1 MSQTAS
7 SINYR
12 LGSLYSVI
20 TAFLYATQEPFSF
33 PAAKHLNT
41 LQFVALTQVSLLVS
55 IPLLMSRSK
64 SRRDFVA
71 LVRKPI
77 NYGYLGII
85 FAIGLTGLLLY
96 NFGLSNAHPIII
108 SAILNLSPF
117 WAALVAL
124 VLAGV
129 PIPISRATFFGCF
142 AGAFIGAMAVAWSQL
157 GDAAMS
163 NISQLTDSFLHGS
176 WLYAIPVPLASALGG
191 TLVGKWFGA
200 YDESA
205 AIAANFLT
213 ANVILIPGCLAL
225 LYWRNELNFD
235 QLGPI
240 LLMIFGTIVA
250 ASLGPGHVSDRAD
263 GHGRRQRLCHHV
275 PQPGPGADGV
285 HIARAVALGARPALR
300 HRSGF
305 FSRLRLD
312 RRLAGAVFA
321 EIVAAA
327 GSASLNAVGRCAGR
341 RGSRGSGMSQTAS
354 SINYRLG
361 SLYSVVTA
369 FLYATQEP
377 FSFPAA
383 RHLNT
388 LQFVCLT
395 QIALLVSIPFLTAP
409 PLSRRDFLALIREP
423 SNYGP
428 LAIIFAIGMSGLLLY
443 NFGLSNAHPII
454 ISAILNLS
462 PFWGAM
468 VALVISRVPIPISSA
483 TFFGCFAG
491 AFIGAMA
498 VAWSQLSDA
507 NKPALSELADNFVH
521 GSWVYAIPV
530 PLCSALGGTLVG
542 KWFAKYNKSAAIA
555 ANFLAANVILIPGC
569 LAILYWRNELQFV
582 QLQAIILMIVGTIL
596 ASAVGRVFYQISLTV
611 TGGDN
616 GFVTMFWNLVPA
628 LTALVSLILSRWI
641 ADEHFAINPTF
652 FVGSGLIAASLM
664 LFSLKSWRQPAR
676 QT

>member
-1 MSQTAS
+1 MSQNAT

-142 AGAFIGAMAVAWSQL
+142 AGAFVGALA
-157 GDAAMS
+157 
-163 NISQLTDSFLHGS
+163 DSFVHGS

-191 TLVGKWFGA
+191 TLVGKWFNA

-250 ASLGPGHVSDRAD
+250 ASLGRV
-263 GHGRRQRLCHHV
+263 
-275 PQPGPGADGV
+275 
-285 HIARAVALGARPALR
+285 
-300 HRSGF
+300 
-305 FSRLRLD
+305 
-312 RRLAGAVFA
+312 
-321 EIVAAA
+321 
-327 GSASLNAVGRCAGR
+327 
-341 RGSRGSGMSQTAS
+341 M
-354 SINYRLG
+354 Y
-361 SLYSVVTA
+361 
-369 FLYATQEP
+369 
-377 FSFPAA
+377 
-383 RHLNT
+383 
-388 LQFVCLT
+388 
-395 QIALLVSIPFLTAP
+395 QIA
-409 PLSRRDFLALIREP
+409 
-423 SNYGP
+423 
-428 LAIIFAIGMSGLLLY
+428 
-443 NFGLSNAHPII
+443 
-454 ISAILNLS
+454 
-462 PFWGAM
+462 
-468 VALVISRVPIPISSA
+468 
-483 TFFGCFAG
+483 
-491 AFIGAMA
+491 
-498 VAWSQLSDA
+498 
-507 NKPALSELADNFVH
+507 
-521 GSWVYAIPV
+521 
-530 PLCSALGGTLVG
+530 
-542 KWFAKYNKSAAIA
+542 
-555 ANFLAANVILIPGC
+555 
-569 LAILYWRNELQFV
+569 
-582 QLQAIILMIVGTIL
+582 
-596 ASAVGRVFYQISLTV
+596 LTV

-616 GFVTMFWNLVPA
+616 GFVTMFLNLVPA
-628 LTALVSLILSRWI
+628 LTAFISLGLSHWVP
-641 ADEHFAINPTF
+641 DLHFVIDLAF
-652 FVGSGLIAASLM
+652 FLGSGLIAASLV
-664 LFSLKSWRQPAR
+664 LFSLKSWRQPAQR
-676 QT
+676 A